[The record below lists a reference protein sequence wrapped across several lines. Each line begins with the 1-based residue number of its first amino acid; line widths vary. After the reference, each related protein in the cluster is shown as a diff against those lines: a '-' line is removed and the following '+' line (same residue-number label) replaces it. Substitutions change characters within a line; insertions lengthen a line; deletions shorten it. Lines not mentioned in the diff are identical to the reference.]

1 MADEDEG
8 LSAGAVARRLGIA
21 VTTLRTW
28 HQRYGL
34 GPSGHDPG
42 HHRRYDADDL
52 RRLET
57 MRRLTAQGVPA
68 AEAARIARSAT
79 ADGIAQLADERPPT
93 RDGGG
98 HTIAV
103 GRAGAQ
109 ARGLARAAMRLDAL
123 SVRHLVQDAVTAHG
137 VVDAWQDLLVPV
149 LVGIGTRHAATARL
163 VEVEHL
169 VSRCVSEVLSTVPR
183 PAPGTPV
190 RVLLTCTDE
199 EQHSLPLEALAA
211 ALAER
216 GVASRLLGA
225 RVPPRALF
233 DAVRRTGPAV
243 VVLWSQ
249 TTDTADEVT
258 LRALLDLPQRPVVVA
273 AAGPGWP
280 VDRLPTGVLRPE
292 TLDAAVALVAA
303 VTAAV

>member
-1 MADEDEG
+1 MAGEDEG

-42 HHRRYDADDL
+42 HHRRYDADAL
-52 RRLET
+52 ARLET

-68 AEAARIARSAT
+68 AEAARVARSAT
-79 ADGIAQLADERPPT
+79 ADGIAQLAEPRPHT

-98 HTIAV
+98 HTVAV

-123 SVRHLVQDAVTAHG
+123 TVRHLVQESVAEHG

-149 LVGIGTRHAATARL
+149 LVGIGTRHAATQRL
-163 VEVEHL
+163 IDVEHL
-169 VSRCVSEVLSTVPR
+169 VSRCVSEVFGGVRR
-183 PAPGTPV
+183 PAPGSPV
-190 RVLLTCTDE
+190 PVLLACADE
-199 EQHSLPLEALAA
+199 EQHSLPLEAMAA

-216 GVASRLLGA
+216 GVGARLLGA
-225 RVPPRALF
+225 RVPPRALL
-233 DAVRRTGPAV
+233 DAVRRTGPSIV
-243 VVLWSQ
+243 VVWSHLPE
-249 TTDTADEVT
+249 TADVAT
-258 LRALLDLPQRPVVVA
+258 LRELLALPKRPPVIA

-280 VDRLPTGVLRPE
+280 DDLPDGVLRPD
-292 TLDAAVALVAA
+292 TLDAALVLVAA
-303 VTAAV
+303 VVAPA